1 MSFFAFGNNFNKDGI
16 FAFVDNAQDIAP
28 DIIIKHDCR
37 LHFFMGFHKSF
48 GTLAAL
54 FFIAGEDNA
63 ELQRQS
69 VFQNVEHRIKR
80 HRRKRLHIQRSA
92 AIHSAVVN
100 FRRKH
105 IIRCGN
111 NVQMPK
117 AENVKVFAVG
127 VTDKQ
132 NRRNALFLKDF
143 DFGIGLGKKNFAIF
157 KALHNFGGIAGFGAE
172 LDQVGDDVYQ
182 IHVFILSGNEILRF
196 IHFI

>member
-69 VFQNVEHRIKR
+69 VFQTWNIELNATAAKTSYPAFRGHTFC
-80 HRRKRLHIQRSA
+80 RREFPA
-92 AIHSAVVN
+92 
-100 FRRKH
+100 
-105 IIRCGN
+105 
-111 NVQMPK
+111 
-117 AENVKVFAVG
+117 
-127 VTDKQ
+127 
-132 NRRNALFLKDF
+132 
-143 DFGIGLGKKNFAIF
+143 
-157 KALHNFGGIAGFGAE
+157 
-172 LDQVGDDVYQ
+172 
-182 IHVFILSGNEILRF
+182 
-196 IHFI
+196 